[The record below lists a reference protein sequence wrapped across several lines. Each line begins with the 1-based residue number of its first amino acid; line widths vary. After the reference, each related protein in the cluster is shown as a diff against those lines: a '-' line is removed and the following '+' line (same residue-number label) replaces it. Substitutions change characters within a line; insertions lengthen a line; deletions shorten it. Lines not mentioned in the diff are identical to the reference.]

1 VRDVRR
7 PWREATA
14 RQLSRKATR
23 TRLHAAHAEPRLYA
37 AASDGLLVT
46 LLDTPL
52 TRQLGI
58 EVPLICGAMYPC
70 SNPELVAAVSEA
82 GGIGV
87 VQPLSLTYVHGH
99 EFHAGLRL
107 IRSLTTKPVGL
118 NVILERSSRA
128 YQSRMERWVDQGLE
142 EGIRFF
148 VTSLGNPRWVVDRV
162 RPLGGVVY
170 HDVTE
175 RKWALKGIA
184 GGVHGLI
191 AVNNRAGG
199 HAGPKSATALLAEL
213 QDLGLPVVCAG
224 GIGDADEFV
233 AALQV
238 GYAGAQLGT
247 RFIATTECRAADDYK
262 QAIVDADEQDIVLT
276 ERVTGVPLA
285 VIRTPY
291 VERVGTRASALARW
305 MLRGRRTKHFM
316 RTVFALQSIWRLKR
330 ASLRGG
336 VTSSRDY
343 WQAGKSVA
351 TIRSIEPAGALV
363 RRFAAAARSA
373 APAAREPAR

>member
-1 VRDVRR
+1 M
-7 PWREATA
+7 
-14 RQLSRKATR
+14 
-23 TRLHAAHAEPRLYA
+23 PRLKRLTCYIPLE
-37 AASDGLLVT
+37 SMPFLS
-46 LLDTPL
+46 TPL
-52 TRQLGI
+52 TAQLGI
-58 EVPLICGAMYPC
+58 EVPLICGAMNPC

-107 IRSLTTKPVGL
+107 IRRITSKPVGL
-118 NVILERSSRA
+118 NVILERSNRA
-128 YQSRMERWVDQGLE
+128 YQARMEKWVDQGLE

-162 RPLGGVVY
+162 RPHGGVVY

-175 RKWALKGIA
+175 RKWALKGID

-191 AVNNRAGG
+191 GVNDRAGG
-199 HAGPKSATALLAEL
+199 HAGPKSARVLMDEL
-213 QDLGLPVVCAG
+213 RDLGLPLVCAG
-224 GIGDADEFV
+224 GIGNEADFV
-233 AALQV
+233 AALKM

-247 RFIATTECRAADDYK
+247 RFIATTECRAAQDYK
-262 QAIVDADEQDIVLT
+262 QAIVDAEEQDIILT

-291 VERVGTRASALARW
+291 VERVGTRAGALARW

-336 VTSSRDY
+336 VATSRDY

-351 TIRSIEPAGALV
+351 TIESIEPAGALV
-363 RRFAAAARSA
+363 KRFAAAAREA
-373 APAAREPAR
+373 AA